1 MSIARWSDVHFSL
14 EGRKTEIK
22 NTYSTKTDSNQIT
35 QSETDHQV
43 ISLYLKIRWL
53 NIVLTYLF
61 LKYLNLEGENM
72 YKLNTRE
79 NI

>member
-14 EGRKTEIK
+14 EGTKTEIK